1 MSKLENDL
9 RASLQSLDLPDAPPR
24 LEASLEAVVASPR
37 PARRQPLTAV
47 GLVAAVAVLLTAL
60 VLARPITDTNVA
72 APTMPG
78 LAGSMAPTAS
88 AAAASPAA
96 TVYAFPGEVNGLHVY
111 RVSELLAGRAAGTL
125 PKGSVPLQG
134 YWSGYGWAH
143 SCPAP
148 MGNPGVLEIYC
159 HDGEFG
165 ITEFAEPVLV
175 RHSVG
180 NMTYTEAGTK
190 GPKLTPYVPEA
201 IYPQLQLPED
211 VNGQPYPPVPIV
223 VVGHFDD
230 PGAADCRSEARQI
243 CKDRFVIDRL
253 VTLAIDAV
261 PSPGVTP
268 VPTPYQPGPSET
280 PPFEASSCTASQT
293 GAAHPMSFVGWTDGA
308 RLQLTSGLDLSGVT
322 VYAAITRD
330 AVPLGEWFKLPGD
343 TRESLPM
350 GRLVCYAFGGGPN
363 GGGVAF
369 DSLAGTYYR
378 LYRDGS
384 TARPSGAP

>member
-1 MSKLENDL
+1 MTRPENSKGAG
-9 RASLQSLDLPDAPPR
+9 ASHMKR
-24 LEASLEAVVASPR
+24 W
-37 PARRQPLTAV
+37 T
-47 GLVAAVAVLLTAL
+47 
-60 VLARPITDTNVA
+60 
-72 APTMPG
+72 
-78 LAGSMAPTAS
+78 
-88 AAAASPAA
+88 
-96 TVYAFPGEVNGLHVY
+96 
-111 RVSELLAGRAAGTL
+111 AGTL
-125 PKGSVPLQG
+125 PKGSVALAG
-134 YWSGYGWAH
+134 YWSGFGWAH

-165 ITEFAEPVLV
+165 ITELAEPVLV

-230 PGAADCRSEARQI
+230 PGVADCRPEARQI

-253 VTLAIDAV
+253 VTLALDAV

-268 VPTPYQPGPSET
+268 VPTPYQPSPSEI
-280 PPFEASSCTASQT
+280 PPFTATSCFAGSS
-293 GAAHPMSFVGWTDGA
+293 GNPAAFSFVGWIDGGK
-308 RLQLTSGLDLSGVT
+308 LKLTSGLDLSGVT
-322 VYAAITRD
+322 LYAAVTK
-330 AVPLGEWFKLPGD
+330 AQVALGDWYQVPGD
-343 TRESLPM
+343 SRGSLPM
-350 GRLVCYAFGGGPN
+350 GRLVCYAFGGVPN

-369 DSLAGTYYR
+369 DSVAGTYYR
-378 LYRDGS
+378 QYRDGS